1 MSIRY
6 ITSGNELAAKGLLGE
21 GRHQLSILKNL
32 MSFQNL
38 KQDQRTVRFNDG
50 TAIRCTSVFGQ
61 DKVEVFVPLRIP
73 IVAEREIVK
82 IEYCWCTNYFT
93 EGKITEILG
102 DYGEVGDYGSETYPD
117 YCNADDEAIK
127 NYIGI
132 RYKVSLCQGVDNAE
146 YICLP
151 SDFAEYEVDDKVI
164 VFMRGIWDGTSL
176 DEPTKR
182 DPEKGCTNDGV
193 NLCIACEGT
202 RRTGRTGDE
211 ADGSYLI
218 IPLEVSG
225 VNS

>member
-6 ITSGNELAAKGLLGE
+6 ITSGDEFAAKGLLGE

-32 MSFQNL
+32 MSFQGL
-38 KQDQRTVRFNDG
+38 KQDQRTVRYNDG

-61 DKVEVFVPLRIP
+61 DKIEVFVSFRMPVI
-73 IVAEREIVK
+73 AEREVVK
-82 IEYCWCTNYFT
+82 VEYCWCTNYFT
-93 EGKITEILG
+93 EGKIIEILG

-117 YCNADDEAIK
+117 YCNSDDEAIK

-132 RYKVSLCQGVDNAE
+132 RYKVILCQGDATST

-164 VFMRGIWDGTSL
+164 VFMRGIWDDTTL
-176 DEPTKR
+176 KEPIRKAGENCIGADKTYCRACKGTKR
-182 DPEKGCTNDGV
+182 
-193 NLCIACEGT
+193 I
-202 RRTGRTGDE
+202 GRTGDE

-218 IPLEVSG
+218 SPLEISG